1 MLVRNRMSSKVI
13 TVEPGQPIAQ
23 ARALL
28 HRHRIRQLPVLR
40 KERLVGIITD
50 RDLRGAATSAE
61 TVADV
66 MTAKPMVIDPNA
78 SVDEAARQLRARKF
92 GALPVVDGNK
102 LVGILTAS
110 DILDAFVDLSGVGE
124 ATYRIMISGAKGRQA
139 QQQVRQAITNTHGEL
154 KWLHPDS
161 RDPSKLH
168 LRLKARHIDDVVTAI
183 EAVGFE
189 VDALVAPS
197 GSRA

>member
-1 MLVRNRMSSKVI
+1 MSQKVI
-13 TVEPGQPIAQ
+13 SVEPDHTIAET
-23 ARALL
+23 RTLL
-28 HRHRIRQLPVLR
+28 HRYRIRQLPVLR
-40 KERLVGIITD
+40 KERLVGIVTD
-50 RDLRGAATSAE
+50 RDLRGAPASAE

-66 MTAKPMVIDPNA
+66 MTNRPTVISPDA

-92 GALPVVDGNK
+92 GALPVVEGGK

-124 ATYRIMISGAKGRQA
+124 ATYRIVLSGVKGKQA
-139 QQQVRQAITNTHGEL
+139 QHQVREAVLSKRGEL
-154 KWLHPDS
+154 KWMHPDTH
-161 RDPSKLH
+161 DTSKLH
-168 LRLKARHIDDVVTAI
+168 LRLKARRIDDVVNSL
-183 EAVGFE
+183 EAAGFD